1 MQYFLK
7 QLFNNLDKFAN
18 ATAFHIEGQVYTYQD
33 LGCRIAPIQKRIS
46 EYDNQQ
52 YFAVVSRNHI
62 DTYAAIFALWLS
74 GKTSVPLSAAN
85 PMHRNRYIIEQTG
98 VKTIFD
104 ASIEILEIEDSTTI
118 STINIDGGNL
128 KPHFSETDLDTDLYL
143 LFTSGSTGLPK
154 GVRISRNNVQAYFE
168 ALEDCHYAIDHRDRF
183 LNIYELT
190 FDASVQ
196 CYVWPIVLGA
206 AVYTIPSGGMKFLM
220 MIKTL
225 QDHHISVVKMTPSA
239 IFYLQKYFSQINL
252 PHLRYSLFGAEALPA
267 KLIEKWGN
275 CVLNAEIHNVY
286 GPTEATVN
294 CTFYKWTR
302 NGENRI
308 LNGIISIG
316 KTYLGTKAI
325 VCDQKL
331 NQQPAGAKGELCLSG
346 AQITKGYWQNDVLNN
361 SSFFNLKL
369 DGATHRFYRTG
380 DLAIIYPD
388 GNIMFLGRI
397 DSQVQIDGHRIELGE
412 IEHYAYQF
420 SSKKSVA
427 LAIQHDEIS
436 NGIALFIES
445 EEISEDALFE
455 YLRKSLPEYM
465 IPSQVFFLK
474 EIPLLIS
481 GKTDRVKLFNL
492 LK

>member
-7 QLFNNLDKFAN
+7 LLFNNLDKFAT
-18 ATAFHIEGQVYTYQD
+18 ATAFYIEGHAYTYHS
-33 LGCRIAPIQKRIS
+33 LGERIASIQKQIS
-46 EYDNQQ
+46 EYENQQ

-85 PMHRNRYIIEQTG
+85 PIHRNRYIIEQTG
-98 VKTIFD
+98 IKTILD
-104 ASIEILEIEDSTTI
+104 ASIEMLEIDGATTI
-118 STINIDGGNL
+118 STIYVEGGNL
-128 KPHFSETDLDTDLYL
+128 KPHFSEIDLDTDLYI

-168 ALEDCHYAIDHRDRF
+168 ALENCYYEIDYSDRF

-206 AVYTIPSGGMKFLM
+206 AVYTIPLGGMKFLM

-225 QDHHISVVKMTPSA
+225 QDHQISVVKMTPSA

-252 PHLRYSLFGAEALPA
+252 PHLRYSLFGAEALPE
-267 KLIEKWGN
+267 KLIEKWEK
-275 CVLNAEIHNVY
+275 CVPNAEIHNVY

-294 CTFYKWTR
+294 CTFYKWSR
-302 NGENRI
+302 NRKNRI

-316 KTYLGTKAI
+316 KAYLGTKAI
-325 VCDQKL
+325 VCDENL
-331 NQQPAGAKGELCLSG
+331 NPLPVGTKGELCLSG
-346 AQITKGYWQNDVLNN
+346 AQITKGYWHNDVLNN
-361 SSFFNLKL
+361 SSFFKLKL
-369 DGATHRFYRTG
+369 DGVIDRFYRTG
-380 DLAIIYPD
+380 DLAIIDSDY
-388 GNIMFLGRI
+388 NIMFLGRI

-427 LAIQHDEIS
+427 LAIQRDEIN

-455 YLRKSLPEYM
+455 YLRKSLPGYM
-465 IPSQVFFLK
+465 IPSQVFFIK

-481 GKTDRVKLFNL
+481 GKTDRVKLFSL